1 MQQEEKMLIRPI
13 TLDDVENFYH
23 MMCRLDEWAG
33 ENGIVRLELTVE
45 CVNTGAK
52 LLYEKHGFKVEGIRP
67 KSMKVNGRFVDEYY
81 MGKILD

>member
-13 TLDDVENFYH
+13 ALDDVENFYH

-33 ENGIVRLELTVE
+33 KNGIVRLELTVE

>member
-1 MQQEEKMLIRPI
+1 MQQEEKMFIRPI

-45 CVNTGAK
+45 SVNTGAK
-52 LLYEKHGFKVEGIRP
+52 HLYEKNELIVEGVRP
-67 KSMKVNGRFVDEYY
+67 KAMKVNGRFVDEYY

>member
-1 MQQEEKMLIRPI
+1 MFIRPI

-33 ENGIVRLELTVE
+33 KNGIVRLELTVE

-52 LLYEKHGFKVEGIRP
+52 NLYEKNGFKVEGIRP

>member
-1 MQQEEKMLIRPI
+1 MQQEEKMFIRPI

-52 LLYEKHGFKVEGIRP
+52 HLYEKNGFIVEGVRP
-67 KSMKVNGRFVDEYY
+67 KSMKVNSKFVDEYY

>member
-1 MQQEEKMLIRPI
+1 MFIRPI
-13 TLDDVENFYH
+13 TFDDVENFYH

-52 LLYEKHGFKVEGIRP
+52 HLYEKNGFIVEGVRP

-81 MGKILD
+81 MGKILDW

>member
-1 MQQEEKMLIRPI
+1 MFIRPI

-52 LLYEKHGFKVEGIRP
+52 HLYEKNGLIVEGIRS
-67 KSMKVNGRFVDEYY
+67 KSMKVNDRFVDEYY
-81 MGKILD
+81 MGKILN

>member
-13 TLDDVENFYH
+13 ALDDVENFYH

-33 ENGIVRLELTVE
+33 KNGIVRLELTVE

-52 LLYEKHGFKVEGIRP
+52 HLYEKNGFIVEGVRP

>member
-33 ENGIVRLELTVE
+33 KNGIVRLELTVE
-45 CVNTGAK
+45 CVKYRSKT
-52 LLYEKHGFKVEGIRP
+52 FI
-67 KSMKVNGRFVDEYY
+67 
-81 MGKILD
+81 